1 MIIISIT
8 IDLWTYVRYN
18 FLNIWT
24 YVHNMKEFM
33 MQYGRR
39 KISRNIEKDHT
50 QVCFKP
56 CGIRRDQL
64 EKMIIDEDEMEALRL
79 SDFEGLYQ
87 QECADKMEISRTT
100 FSRLIENARRKIS
113 DALLHNKA
121 ISITKENELK
131 EDQNGIK

>member
-1 MIIISIT
+1 MVQS
-8 IDLWTYVRYN
+8 
-18 FLNIWT
+18 
-24 YVHNMKEFM
+24 
-33 MQYGRR
+33 GRR
-39 KISRNIEKDHT
+39 KIRRNIAKDHT

-56 CGIRRDQL
+56 CGIPRDKL

-87 QECADKMEISRTT
+87 QECADKMGISRTT

-121 ISITKENELK
+121 ISITKQNILK
-131 EDQNGIK
+131 EDQNGNK